1 LLGEVR
7 PGIRRVAFLWNPGN
21 PSLALQFKETQ
32 EAARNLAIELLSL
45 PAVSLDEIE
54 AGIAAAAREN
64 AHAICATSDGVQTTN
79 RALIAKAAVQ
89 HGLLLMGEFKTIAQA
104 GALLSYGPEVD
115 DLWLRAAEYVD
126 RILRGESPA
135 ELPIQQPTKFEL
147 VINLKTAKAL
157 GLSISPTLLA
167 RADEVIE

>member
-1 LLGEVR
+1 M
-7 PGIRRVAFLWNPGN
+7 
-21 PSLALQFKETQ
+21 QFKETQ
-32 EAARNLAIELLSL
+32 EAARTLVIELQSL
-45 PAVSLDEIE
+45 PVVTLDEIE
-54 AGIAAAAREN
+54 AGLAAAARAN

-79 RALIAKAAVQ
+79 RALIANAAIQ
-89 HGLLLMGEFKTIAQA
+89 HGLLLMGEFKTVAEA

-135 ELPIQQPTKFEL
+135 DLPIQQPTKFEL
-147 VINLKTAKAL
+147 IINLKTAKVL
-157 GLSISPTLLA
+157 GLTVPPSLLA